1 MKNYWIVGMNIIDGT
16 IEGYQILNTNG
27 PVLYQWY
34 ENITRNFWDELSVN
48 QSFITFL
55 TNKGVLTNPNRFY
68 ETYIQCVVLK
78 SSIQTDEF
86 ETKRIYIKDIFDED
100 ILFESLLD
108 EALKNILLSVS
119 HKVDEELLSKT
130 PKEKYSEIMH
140 KSSYDITDKTFIE
153 SIRGYVQ
160 QKYSILSL
168 TTIDKFINY
177 VSKIIFN

>member
-1 MKNYWIVGMNIIDGT
+1 MKKYCIIGINIVDGSL
-16 IEGYQILNTNG
+16 EGYQILNTNG
-27 PVLYQWY
+27 PVLYKWY
-34 ENITRNFWDELSVN
+34 ENTTDFWSELSSN
-48 QSFITFL
+48 QQFISFLKRKT
-55 TNKGVLTNPNRFY
+55 VLTDPVKFH
-68 ETYIQCVVLK
+68 ETYIHCVVLK
-78 SSIQTDEF
+78 SPIAADEH
-86 ETKRIYIKDIFDED
+86 ESRKIYIRDIFDEE
-100 ILFESLLD
+100 ILFDSLLD

-168 TTIDKFINY
+168 STIDKFINY